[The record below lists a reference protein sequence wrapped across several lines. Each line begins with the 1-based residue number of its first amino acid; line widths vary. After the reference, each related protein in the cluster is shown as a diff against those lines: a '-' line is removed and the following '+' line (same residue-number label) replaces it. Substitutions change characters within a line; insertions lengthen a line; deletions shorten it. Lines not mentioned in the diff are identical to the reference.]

1 VLDYGHSQ
9 RPQEGFVA
17 RLMAVMPSILRLR
30 WLLLPAAA
38 VAMLPGDSARRPAPA
53 DTHAPPGIR
62 FVRERIRVGIRPAGI
77 GVEGVYV
84 FRNELPE
91 PATVPLFYP
100 FPVDSIH
107 PWPTWIVV
115 CSQEGDDLSFSRPR
129 FDGILF
135 RVTLPADGIAAVRV
149 AYEQP
154 SLDHSGCYILTTTS
168 EWGRPLETAE
178 FEVAVPVGINLET
191 MAYDADEL
199 VRERGVQVY
208 RFTRHRFMPT
218 RNLCVRWSVRSP
230 VGVRLPKGRLTATGE
245 RDIVP

>member
-1 VLDYGHSQ
+1 
-9 RPQEGFVA
+9 
-17 RLMAVMPSILRLR
+17 MAAMASILRLR

-53 DTHAPPGIR
+53 DAPAPPGIR

-91 PATVPLFYP
+91 PVTVPLFYP

-115 CSQEGDDLSFSRPR
+115 CSQEGDDLPFSRPR
-129 FDGILF
+129 SDGILF

-154 SLDHSGCYILTTTS
+154 SLDHAGCYILTTTS
-168 EWGRPLETAE
+168 AWERPLEVAE
-178 FEVAVPVGINLET
+178 FEVIVPGEINLEA

-199 VRERGVQVY
+199 TREQDAEVH

-218 RNLCVRWSVRSP
+218 RDLCVRWSV
-230 VGVRLPKGRLTATGE
+230 GRTRPRPGG
-245 RDIVP
+245 